1 MAVPRLSELV
11 IKYKR
16 RANLSFGQF
25 RQKADLPSS
34 TIQSWAKEYSKH
46 PWRWQDL
53 VQFADAVA
61 LHPLEVDKL
70 LQVDGHARLEDLQQ
84 RGEDLHLLKRWE

>member
-16 RANLSFGQF
+16 RANLSFAQV
-25 RQKADLPSS
+25 RQKVDLPSS

-70 LQVDGHARLEDLQQ
+70 LQVDETVMPGWKTYSSE
-84 RGEDLHLLKRWE
+84 EKTCIC